1 MSDFFNT
8 DVLNK
13 IKNNESSPKKLSQFI
28 TSEYCEEL
36 LDYRKSISS
45 RLVDREESTKVP
57 FLFEDSSLTK
67 NLKNKIEEECG
78 EFLVKDFEP
87 HFITTRFPLR
97 IHADT
102 GKDPNDVIFK
112 NIVIPLEI
120 NHESDLYKNNTSHT
134 LIFKN
139 KWYFESALFTTKTK
153 DNYDFIIKDY
163 NENFV
168 DIIDIFKFKQIV
180 DDTESDTFI
189 EYKGNKFLINEKFK
203 NYIKNL
209 SETKRYNQ
217 RTDKHILNKNKFDK
231 ELYEKYMSHQPYED
245 CTSLELD
252 EAISWESGSLIYW
265 DRVRIHSSD
274 NFLKNGIKSKT
285 CIALFTSKE

>member
-1 MSDFFNT
+1 MSGFFNAK
-8 DVLNK
+8 VLNK
-13 IKNNESSPKKLSQFI
+13 IKNNESSPKKLSKFI

-36 LDYRKSISS
+36 LDYRKSISG

-57 FLFEDSSLTK
+57 FVFEDSALTK

-78 EFLVKDFEP
+78 EFSVRDFEP

-120 NHESDLYKNNTSHT
+120 NHDSDLYKNKTSHT

-180 DDTESDTFI
+180 DDTESDKFI

-217 RTDKHILNKNKFDK
+217 RTDKHILNTNKFDI
-231 ELYEKYMSHQPYED
+231 ELYEKYMSHQPYDD
-245 CTSLELD
+245 CTGLELD
-252 EAISWESGSLIYW
+252 EAISWEAGSLIYW

-274 NFLKNGIKSKT
+274 NFIKNGIKSKT